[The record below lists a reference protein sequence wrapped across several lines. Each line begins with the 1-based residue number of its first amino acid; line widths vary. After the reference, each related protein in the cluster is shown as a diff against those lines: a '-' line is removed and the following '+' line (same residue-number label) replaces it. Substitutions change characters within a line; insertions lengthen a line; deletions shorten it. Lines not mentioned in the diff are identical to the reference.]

1 MRTAHGAGEPLGW
14 AIITHPFHPRRGERF
29 RVLKA
34 RRYRGE
40 ATLVLEGGECGTF
53 CILEDWTDQA
63 APTGEGADL
72 LSAPALL
79 ELVQLAQ
86 RLKGPG
92 APAATDQ
99 KGVDK
104 CA

>member
-34 RRYRGE
+34 RCYRGQ
-40 ATLVLEGGECGTF
+40 ATLILEGGEGGTF
-53 CILEDWTDQA
+53 SILEDWTDKAMPMADA
-63 APTGEGADL
+63 AHL

-79 ELVQLAQ
+79 ELVRVVEQ
-86 RLKGPG
+86 LKGPG
-92 APAATDQ
+92 ASVSATQ
-99 KGVDK
+99 KGVDR